1 MEFNDSHVRDYNFEE
16 LKGDCYGGSSGNDD
30 LFGGF
35 FKSSSYGK
43 SAYLLVYEK
52 RFKKPIKVLVPT
64 ETSDKKSNQTLSE
77 GLACD
82 DTAKPRC
89 SKHIIPED
97 ATLHTDPKSNE
108 KYYDVP
114 MHGVKLFVP
123 K

>member
-16 LKGDCYGGSSGNDD
+16 LKGDAYGGSSGNDD

-52 RFKKPIKVLVPT
+52 RFKKPIKVLAPT
-64 ETSDKKSNQTLSE
+64 ELEHEKSNQTLIE

-89 SKHIIPED
+89 SKNIIPED
-97 ATLHTDPKSNE
+97 ATIHIDPRSNE
-108 KYYDVP
+108 K
-114 MHGVKLFVP
+114 
-123 K
+123 